1 MGLDD
6 GDESGDWRFLGK
18 LLGDIVKESK
28 VAEEKAVRRFGL
40 GTKGWL
46 AVL

>member
-1 MGLDD
+1 LDD

-40 GTKGWL
+40 GIRRRL
-46 AVL
+46 AIL

>member
-1 MGLDD
+1 LDD
-6 GDESGDWRFLGK
+6 GDESGDRRFGGK

-28 VAEEKAVRRFGL
+28 MAEEKVVRRFGL
-40 GTKGWL
+40 GGRRWL